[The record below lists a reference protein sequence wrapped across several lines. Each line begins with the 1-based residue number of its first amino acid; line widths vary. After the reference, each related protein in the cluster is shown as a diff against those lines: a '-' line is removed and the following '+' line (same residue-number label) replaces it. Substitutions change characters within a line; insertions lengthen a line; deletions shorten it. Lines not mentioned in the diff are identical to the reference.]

1 VKDTAMRFAL
11 LDDYQ
16 GVGLSMADWGRVAGR
31 AEIVPFREHI
41 ADEDALAAAL
51 ADFDGVMLMRERT
64 KFPRSLFEKL
74 PRLRLLVT
82 AAMWNASV
90 DMDAAAE
97 RGVQVCGTGD
107 WHYATAELALGLMIA
122 LARYIPTEDREM
134 RVGAWQTRVGMGL
147 HGQTLGIIGLGSL
160 GGQMAG
166 FGRMLGMEVLAWS
179 QNLTPEAA
187 AEKGAVWVAKEELL
201 RRADVVSIHTKLS
214 PRTRGLL
221 GQAELLAM
229 KPGAFLINTSRAPI
243 VDTEALIAQLQAG
256 RLAGAALDVFDYEPL
271 AKDHVLR
278 TMGNVVLTPHVG
290 YVVEQN
296 YRVFFGDTLE
306 DLEAFLDGRV
316 VRPLNSPV
324 ARKEISA

>member
-1 VKDTAMRFAL
+1 MRVAL

-16 GVGLSMADWGRVAGR
+16 GVALSLADWGRVAGR

-74 PRLRLLVT
+74 PKLRLLVT

-90 DMDAAAE
+90 DLDAAAE
-97 RGVQVCGTGD
+97 HGVQVCGTRD
-107 WHYATAELALGLMIA
+107 WHFATAEMALGLMIG
-122 LARYIPTEDREM
+122 LVRHIPAEDRAM
-134 RVGAWQTRVGMGL
+134 RAGAWQTRLGTGL

-179 QNLTPEAA
+179 ENLTAA
-187 AEKGAVWVAKEELL
+187 TASEKGAVLVSKQELL
-201 RRADVVSIHTKLS
+201 RRADVVTIHTKLS

-221 GQAELLAM
+221 GRAELALMRPSAV
-229 KPGAFLINTSRAPI
+229 LINTSRGPI
-243 VDTEALIAQLQAG
+243 VEIDALIACLQTG
-256 RLAGAALDVFDYEPL
+256 RIAGAALDVFDYEPL
-271 AKDHVLR
+271 PKDHVLR
-278 TMGNVVLTPHVG
+278 SLENVILTPHVG

-296 YRVFFGDTLE
+296 YRWFYGDTLE
-306 DLEAFLDGRV
+306 DVEAFLDGRV
-316 VRPLNSPV
+316 VRPMNSPAV
-324 ARKEISA
+324 RETAS

>member
-1 VKDTAMRFAL
+1 MRVAL

-16 GVGLSMADWGRVAGR
+16 GVALSMADWGRVAGR

-41 ADEDALAAAL
+41 ANEDALAAAL
-51 ADFDGVMLMRERT
+51 AGFDGVMLMRERT
-64 KFPRSLFEKL
+64 KFPRSLIEKL
-74 PRLRLLVT
+74 PKLRLLIT

-97 RGVQVCGTGD
+97 HGVQVCGTGD

-122 LARYIPTEDREM
+122 LTRYIPAEDRAM
-134 RVGAWQTRVGMGL
+134 RAGAWQTRLGSGL

-166 FGRMLGMEVLAWS
+166 FGRMLGMDVLAWS

-187 AEKGAVWVAKEELL
+187 QAQGATWVSKEELL
-201 RRADVVSIHTKLS
+201 RRSDVVTIHTKLS

-221 GQAELLAM
+221 GRAELASM
-229 KPGAFLINTSRAPI
+229 KPGAFLLNTSRAPI
-243 VDTEALIAQLQAG
+243 VDTEALIEQLQAG

-271 AKDHVLR
+271 ARDHVLR
-278 TMGNVVLTPHVG
+278 TLENVILTPHVG

-296 YRVFFGDTLE
+296 YRVFYGDTLE
-306 DLEAFLDGRV
+306 DIEAFLDGRV
-316 VRPLNSPV
+316 IRPLNTPV
-324 ARKEISA
+324 GR